1 MEVKDFMNEICSKLA
16 KLINIKS
23 IISIMLTIVFCWIT
37 LAGLVTPELFI
48 TIFATVIAFYF
59 GTQTTKENLANK
71 EK

>member
-1 MEVKDFMNEICSKLA
+1 MEVKEYMNEICSKLA

-23 IISIMLTIVFCWIT
+23 IISLMLTFVFCWMA
-37 LAGLVTPELFI
+37 LSGLVTSELFI

-59 GTQTTKENLANK
+59 GTQTIKENLTNK

>member
-1 MEVKDFMNEICSKLA
+1 MNEICSKLA

-23 IISIMLTIVFCWIT
+23 IISLMLTFVFCWMA
-37 LAGLVTPELFI
+37 LVRLVTPELFI
-48 TIFATVIAFYF
+48 TVFATVIAFYF

>member
-1 MEVKDFMNEICSKLA
+1 MNEICNKLA

-23 IISIMLTIVFCWIT
+23 IISLMLTFVFCWMA
-37 LAGLVTPELFI
+37 LAGLVAPELFI

-59 GTQTTKENLANK
+59 GTQTTKENLGNK